1 MSHRTTAVT
10 RGFPPWLG
18 WVAAGLVVCL
28 AGAVFPLPVL
38 AAAAAGAALLLLLRA
53 WPGSG
58 MALLLI
64 AVLVPHFK
72 LDIGPISVRV
82 EHVAVL
88 VAGALLLWQV
98 FTRRRRLWLDV
109 PFLCALVWWIIN
121 LFATLLHA
129 PDPGDSVRHVL
140 RLSMMVLTYLVVIN
154 LLRTP
159 DQWWTAFRWLLGL
172 AVAEVLFG
180 LAARVIYEFG
190 INLGVQ
196 TTTVLPVPVPYGTL
210 EEGNMFGSH
219 SAVWALAFL
228 GVFLA
233 LPRSRKGLR
242 SAMLAAIGIMALGVL
257 FSLARGAWIALLIGL
272 AVFFV
277 FHKSNPSTQMKRA
290 GLLLIGGPLLF
301 IAMMVIVENLP
312 ATVPLAA
319 RLKSF
324 TTAFTDQTFGNRM
337 ADFIQAIDDWREYP
351 LIGWGPGTFFQI
363 YGQRWGTDAWI
374 ANQTVRILQETGV
387 AGLLAL
393 WGFLGSVLWIG
404 ARALRRLPDAGVSRG
419 ALLGLGTGFLAL
431 LVAFQATDGTWLA
444 YMWLHAALL
453 VAGARL
459 IVQESTEDARAIARL
474 ADSG

>member
-1 MSHRTTAVT
+1 MLRRMIAVT
-10 RGFPPWLG
+10 RGFPAWLG
-18 WVAAGLVVCL
+18 WMAAGLVVCL

-38 AAAAAGAALLLLLRA
+38 AAAGGGAVLLLLLRA

-58 MALLLI
+58 IVFLLI
-64 AVLVPHFK
+64 AALLPRFK

-88 VAGALLLWQV
+88 VVAALMLWQV

-129 PDPGDSVRHVL
+129 PDPGDSVRHIL
-140 RLSMMVLTYLVVIN
+140 RLSMMVLTYLVIIN

-159 DQWWTAFRWLLGL
+159 AQWWNAFRWFLVL
-172 AVAEVLFG
+172 AIAEVLFG
-180 LAARVIYEFG
+180 LVARVIYEFG

-196 TTTVLPVPVPYGTL
+196 ITNVLPVPVPYGTL

-219 SAVWALAFL
+219 SAAWLLTFL
-228 GVFLA
+228 GVLLA
-233 LPRSRKGLR
+233 LPRSQKGLR
-242 SAMLAAIGIMALGVL
+242 QIMLAAIGITAIGVL
-257 FSLARGAWIALLIGL
+257 LSLARGAWVALLIGL
-272 AVFFV
+272 VAFFIL
-277 FHKSNPSTQMKRA
+277 HKSDPHSQMKRA
-290 GLLLIGGPLLF
+290 GLLLIGGPLLL
-301 IAMMVIVENLP
+301 IALMIIVQNLP

-337 ADFIQAIDDWREYP
+337 ADFIQAIDDWRVHP
-351 LIGWGPGTFFQI
+351 VIGWGPGTFFQL

-374 ANQTVRILQETGV
+374 ANQTVRILQETGA

-393 WGFLGSVLWIG
+393 WGFLGGVLWIG
-404 ARALRRLPDAGVSRG
+404 ARALRRLPDTGVSRG

-444 YMWLHAALL
+444 YMWVHAALL

-459 IVQESTEDARAIARL
+459 IAREPAQASCAAERL